1 MKPPPRRDLPA
12 AAKIPVPRPQANVML
27 SRVAHSLYW
36 MSRYI
41 ERAENVARLLEVNL
55 QFILDFRGYDDAHLK
70 EHWGSILASSGDEEL
85 FDEHYDS
92 ADSRSVTEFFAFDLR
107 NPNSIL
113 ACVFAAREN
122 ARMIRDQI
130 SIEMWETVNELYL
143 FLKSRSTTDVWA
155 AGPYEFFQD
164 IKRNSHLFQ
173 GLTDS
178 TYSRSEGWEFI
189 QFGKFVERANKTT
202 RILDVKY
209 HILLP
214 SATDVGGALDT
225 AQWQAVLR
233 SASALE
239 AYRRFYVREILPWK
253 VAEFLIFSDS
263 FPRSVHFCVAQ
274 IDEFLRRILGESGA
288 RPRTEA
294 ARASRRLLADLQSL
308 TIDEVLNDG
317 ATRIPRGN
325 RRNPWT
331 ASARSVVQTTMFYP
345 PSPRRRTSSSS
356 SSNEDRR
363 PSNPRRAPMLISLLH
378 RTTFVY
384 AGKAH
389 DSFNEVRLRPLDDA
403 SQTCR
408 SFELRIEPAAQP
420 RDYVDFYGNTV
431 HFFDIAAEHSRLVIE
446 AGLGGRD
453 DAQRLP
459 PARARR
465 ARSPSSRQARSSSS
479 TPSS

>member
-1 MKPPPRRDLPA
+1 
-12 AAKIPVPRPQANVML
+12 ML

-41 ERAENVARLLEVNL
+41 ERAENIARASSEVNL
-55 QFILDFRGYDDAHLK
+55 QFILDFPRGYDDVHLR

-85 FDEHYDS
+85 FGKHYES
-92 ADSRSVTEFFAFDLR
+92 ANSQSVTEFFAFDLR
-107 NPNSIL
+107 NAELSIL

-130 SIEMWETVNELYL
+130 SVEMWETINELYL
-143 FLKSRSTTDVWA
+143 FLKSRNTADVWA

-178 TYSRSEGWEFI
+178 TFSRSEGWEFI

-214 SATDVGGALDT
+214 TAGDVGGAVDT

-239 AYRRFYVREILPWK
+239 AYHRFYVHEILPWK

-288 RPRTEA
+288 PALRGRP
-294 ARASRRLLADLQSL
+294 ASRAGCWRTCSRSRS
-308 TIDEVLNDG
+308 
-317 ATRIPRGN
+317 TR
-325 RRNPWT
+325 
-331 ASARSVVQTTMFYP
+331 S
-345 PSPRRRTSSSS
+345 
-356 SSNEDRR
+356 
-363 PSNPRRAPMLISLLH
+363 
-378 RTTFVY
+378 
-384 AGKAH
+384 
-389 DSFNEVRLRPLDDA
+389 
-403 SQTCR
+403 
-408 SFELRIEPAAQP
+408 
-420 RDYVDFYGNTV
+420 
-431 HFFDIAAEHSRLVIE
+431 
-446 AGLGGRD
+446 
-453 DAQRLP
+453 
-459 PARARR
+459 
-465 ARSPSSRQARSSSS
+465 
-479 TPSS
+479 

>member
-1 MKPPPRRDLPA
+1 MAAPAKMPPA
-12 AAKIPVPRPQANVML
+12 RPQANVML

-41 ERAENVARLLEVNL
+41 ERAENIARLLEVNL
-55 QFILDFRGYDDAHLK
+55 QFILDFQGYDDAHLK
-70 EHWGSILASSGDEEL
+70 EHWGSILASSGDHEL
-85 FDEHYDS
+85 FEKHYES

-143 FLKSRSTTDVWA
+143 FLKARSTTDVWVS
-155 AGPYEFFQD
+155 GPYEFFQD

-173 GLTDS
+173 GLTGS

-189 QFGKFVERANKTT
+189 QFGKFVERAHKTT

-214 SATDVGGALDT
+214 SAKDVGGALDT

-263 FPRSVHFCVAQ
+263 FPRSIHFCVIQ
-274 IDEFLRRILGESGA
+274 VDDFLRRILGETGA
-288 RPRTEA
+288 RPRSEA
-294 ARASRRLLADLQSL
+294 ARSSRRLLADLQSL
-308 TIDEVLNDG
+308 TIDEVLKDG
-317 ATRIPRGN
+317 LHEFLVEIAGTLEKICEE
-325 RRNPWT
+325 
-331 ASARSVVQTTMFYP
+331 VVQTTMFYP
-345 PSPRRRTSSSS
+345 A
-356 SSNEDRR
+356 D
-363 PSNPRRAPMLISLLH
+363 
-378 RTTFVY
+378 
-384 AGKAH
+384 AGA
-389 DSFNEVRLRPLDDA
+389 DD
-403 SQTCR
+403 Q
-408 SFELRIEPAAQP
+408 Q
-420 RDYVDFYGNTV
+420 
-431 HFFDIAAEHSRLVIE
+431 H
-446 AGLGGRD
+446 
-453 DAQRLP
+453 Q
-459 PARARR
+459 
-465 ARSPSSRQARSSSS
+465 QQQ
-479 TPSS
+479 